1 MVPNVKYKAN
11 RALLPVHLVTETWR
25 HSAPQH
31 SAHDIEQC
39 YDRGMQ
45 ILVVEDER
53 SMAELLKRTLQEE
66 GHQVVLAGDGRQ
78 GFEIARCSAFDVI
91 VLDVMLPGM
100 DGISVAR
107 RLRECRNQTPVLML
121 TARDTPADVVAG
133 LDCGADDYLTKPFSI
148 GVLLARLRAVSRRGA
163 IPRPVQLE
171 VAGVR
176 LDPGSHRVTR
186 SGEPLNLTPR
196 EYQLLELL
204 MRNAG
209 RAVSRET
216 ILESV
221 WGFDS
226 DVTENTVE
234 VFMRQLR
241 LKVDT
246 QEPKLIHTVRGYGY
260 RMEEPK

>member
-1 MVPNVKYKAN
+1 
-11 RALLPVHLVTETWR
+11 
-25 HSAPQH
+25 
-31 SAHDIEQC
+31 
-39 YDRGMQ
+39 MQ

-66 GHQVVLAGDGRQ
+66 GHQVVLAGTGRE
-78 GFEIARCSAFDVI
+78 GFEIARASQFDVI
-91 VLDVMLPGM
+91 VLDVTLPGM
-100 DGISVAR
+100 DGISVAK
-107 RLRECRNQTPVLML
+107 RLREDRNQTPVLML
-121 TARDTPADVVAG
+121 TARDAPADVVSG
-133 LDCGADDYLTKPFSI
+133 LDSGADDYLTKPFSI

-163 IPRPVQLE
+163 IPRPVCLE
-171 VAGVR
+171 IADLR
-176 LDPGSHRVTR
+176 LDPGSRQVSR
-186 SGEPLNLTPR
+186 AGAALNLTPR

-241 LKVDT
+241 LKVDNR
-246 QEPKLIHTVRGYGY
+246 EPKLIHTMRGFGY
-260 RMEEPK
+260 MIREPREQ

>member
-1 MVPNVKYKAN
+1 
-11 RALLPVHLVTETWR
+11 
-25 HSAPQH
+25 
-31 SAHDIEQC
+31 
-39 YDRGMQ
+39 MQ

-53 SMAELLKRTLQEE
+53 GMANLLKRTLQEE
-66 GHQVVLAGDGRQ
+66 GHQVVVAGDGRE
-78 GFEIARCSAFDVI
+78 GFEIARASQFDVI

-107 RLRECRNQTPVLML
+107 RLREGRNQTPVLML
-121 TARDTPADVVAG
+121 TARDTPADIVAG

-163 IPRPVQLE
+163 IPRTVILE
-171 VAGVR
+171 VAEVR
-176 LDPGSHRVTR
+176 LDPASRRVTR
-186 SGEPLNLTPR
+186 SGELLSLTPR

-221 WGFDS
+221 WGFNS
-226 DVTENTVE
+226 DVSENTVE

-260 RMEEPK
+260 MIRDAS